1 MKKISEKEIAEIV
14 EDAMALESTEIT
26 DYAGYYNIAS
36 YKGSDIDIT
45 VNKTDDGNFW
55 VHISNEME
63 WSNDDFCEQTKDALT
78 ALLSEIVD
86 GITEDDFENIDEDAE
101 DDDGLPFHVG
111 DFVTI
116 LIDSPDGIADKNV
129 CGKFGCV
136 SEINKR
142 TTADLDGCWYDIEVK
157 IGVFSHF
164 IYVFGEKQIRYATPE
179 ECMNELRTVYA

>member
-1 MKKISEKEIAEIV
+1 MKKITEKEIAEIV

-63 WSNDDFCEQTKDALT
+63 WSDDDFCEQTKDALT

-86 GITEDDFENIDEDAE
+86 GITEDNFD
-101 DDDGLPFHVG
+101 
-111 DFVTI
+111 
-116 LIDSPDGIADKNV
+116 DGIADKNV

-142 TTADLDGCWYDIEVK
+142 TTADSDGCWYDIEVK
-157 IGVFSHF
+157 IGVFSHT

-179 ECMNELRTVYA
+179 ECMNELRTAYA